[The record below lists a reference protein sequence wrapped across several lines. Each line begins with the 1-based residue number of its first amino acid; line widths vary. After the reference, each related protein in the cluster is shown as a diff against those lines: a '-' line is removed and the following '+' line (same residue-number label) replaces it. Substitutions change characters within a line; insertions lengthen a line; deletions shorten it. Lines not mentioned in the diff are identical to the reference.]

1 MLNLEETLSDTYSY
15 NIQKDLYL
23 KGILYVIGAIVFLE
37 LVRSQVTEVNLLQL
51 VPGYYLFLVL
61 VSFVLLMIASI
72 FSFRIPFNLDIN
84 GGFGTKTIG
93 KIDSQTRLNQAFFL
107 FSGFFLVALD
117 LIIPIGLDT
126 FDSYDEETL
135 TNLWSFDEVL
145 ALESILLIILLVIS
159 EVPIIVISYLEIE
172 IDNNQLPGYW
182 KTLSFFIVVIAG
194 FITPTIDGYT
204 QISLSMAA
212 ISLYFII
219 VIIIE
224 KRGTIKFN
232 SISSLNF

>member
-1 MLNLEETLSDTYSY
+1 MLNLEDTLSDTYSY

-23 KGILYVIGAIVFLE
+23 KGILYVIGAIEFLE
-37 LVRSQVTEVNLLQL
+37 LIRSQVTEVNLLQL

-61 VSFVLLMIASI
+61 VSFVLLMITSI
-72 FSFRIPFNLDIN
+72 LSFRVPFNLDSN
-84 GGFGTKTIG
+84 GGFGTKTIA
-93 KIDSQTRLNQAFFL
+93 KIDSQTRLNQSFLLFIGFFFL
-107 FSGFFLVALD
+107 ALD

-159 EVPIIVISYLEIE
+159 QVPILVISYLEIE
-172 IDNNQLPGYW
+172 KDSNQLPGYW
-182 KTLSFFIVVIAG
+182 KPLSFFIVLIAG
-194 FITPTIDGYT
+194 LITPTIDGYT

>member
-61 VSFVLLMIASI
+61 VSFVLLMITSN
-72 FSFRIPFNLDIN
+72 FSFRIPFNLDSN
-84 GGFGTKTIG
+84 GGFGTKTIARL
-93 KIDSQTRLNQAFFL
+93 DSQTRLSQSFLLFIGFFFL
-107 FSGFFLVALD
+107 ALN

-135 TNLWSFDEVL
+135 TNLWSFEEVL
-145 ALESILLIILLVIS
+145 TLESILLFILLILS
-159 EVPIIVISYLEIE
+159 QIPIIVISYLYNEK
-172 IDNNQLPGYW
+172 DNNQLPEYW
-182 KTLSFFIVVIAG
+182 KNLSFFIVLIAG
-194 FITPTIDGYT
+194 LITPTIDGYT
-204 QISLSMAA
+204 QITLSISA
-212 ISLYFII
+212 ISLYIMIMAI
-219 VIIIE
+219 VE
-224 KRGTIKFN
+224 KRLTIKFN
-232 SISSLNF
+232 STSSLNF